1 MRSLVLLRGVNV
13 GGHHK
18 VSMTD
23 LSTWLEAAG
32 FTGVVT
38 YIQSGNIVLTHTDE
52 LDVAPRVRDVIA
64 EHTGWSIAVIVR
76 SASQMTDV
84 ISRCPYP
91 DAQPTQLHVSFLDA
105 AADDALIA
113 AARSVNWSP
122 EQHVVNGREVYL
134 YVPDGMGRSVM
145 VPKLK
150 LLKGATTR
158 NWNTVLALNELVNNS
173 SN

>member
-1 MRSLVLLRGVNV
+1 MRSLVLLRGINV

-18 VSMTD
+18 IPMTQ

-38 YIQSGNIVLTHTDE
+38 YIQSGNVVLTHATK
-52 LDVAPRVRDVIA
+52 LDVASRVRDVIA
-64 EHTGWSIAVIVR
+64 ERTGWSIAVIVR
-76 SASQMTDV
+76 SASEMTDV
-84 ISRCPYP
+84 LTRCPYP

-105 AADDALIA
+105 PPDDAHD
-113 AARSVNWSP
+113 VDWSP
-122 EQHVVNGREVYL
+122 EQHVLLGREVYL
-134 YVPDGMGRSVM
+134 YVPEGMGRSVM

-158 NWNTVLALNELVNNS
+158 NWNTVVALEELVNRS
-173 SN
+173 SR